1 VVVAY
6 AALSLILQ
14 QQKAGLLSESGFK
27 LVWDGESFDLIK
39 TVENY
44 HMMQRARNTGLHAAA
59 GATYGKRT
67 QGQPKNNYL
76 KIVDQIKRWR

>member
-1 VVVAY
+1 MSPEWWSHVA
-6 AALSLILQ
+6 AMSLMLQ

-44 HMMQRARNTGLHAAA
+44 HMMQRAQNTGLYAAA
-59 GATYGKRT
+59 GAIYGKRP
-67 QGQPKNNYL
+67 QGQPQK
-76 KIVDQIKRWR
+76 